1 MLTPQTS
8 FHMENSEGTA
18 KYWLFA
24 QATDKSTLKVAVL
37 NIFSI
42 LGLDQFKISLGEL
55 STYPS
60 PNTKFCPMREFKCQ
74 HSVRGGV
81 GQKVSQNLITIR
93 FSACEESRVR

>member
-1 MLTPQTS
+1 MVIS
-8 FHMENSEGTA
+8 FHEENSAGIG
-18 KYWLFA
+18 KYWPFS

-37 NIFSI
+37 HIFSI

-60 PNTKFCPMREFKCQ
+60 PNTTFCPKKEFKCQ

-81 GQKVSQNLITIR
+81 GQEVSQNLIMIR
-93 FSACEESRVR
+93 FSACKESRVR